1 MKKKIKK
8 SLGEGWKLPPF
19 FVSLG
24 MEKKKELVKL
34 LMQFQNDL
42 NAFDGDVVNTW
53 SIEGL
58 SEELDELITQ
68 TSEEIEDEEEED

>member
-1 MKKKIKK
+1 M
-8 SLGEGWKLPPF
+8 GEGWFPPPL

-24 MEKKKELVKL
+24 MEKKKELIKL

-42 NAFDGDVVNTW
+42 NAFDQDDVNTW

>member
-1 MKKKIKK
+1 MPTEKK
-8 SLGEGWKLPPF
+8 LF
-19 FVSLG
+19 FSCLIGGLFIYLG
-24 MEKKKELVKL
+24 MKDKKELVKL

-42 NAFDGDVVNTW
+42 NAFDEDVVNTW

-68 TSEEIEDEEEED
+68 TDEEIEEEGEED

>member
-1 MKKKIKK
+1 
-8 SLGEGWKLPPF
+8 LGEGLFPPF
-19 FVSLG
+19 LFVSLG
-24 MEKKKELVKL
+24 MEDKKELVKL

>member
-1 MKKKIKK
+1 M
-8 SLGEGWKLPPF
+8 GEGWFPPPL

-24 MEKKKELVKL
+24 MEKKKELIKL

-42 NAFDGDVVNTW
+42 NAFDQDDVITW

>member
-1 MKKKIKK
+1 
-8 SLGEGWKLPPF
+8 
-19 FVSLG
+19 
-24 MEKKKELVKL
+24 MEEKKELVKL

-42 NAFDGDVVNTW
+42 NAFDQDVVNTW

-68 TSEEIEDEEEED
+68 TAEEIEDEGDKD

>member
-1 MKKKIKK
+1 M
-8 SLGEGWKLPPF
+8 GEGWFPPPL

-24 MEKKKELVKL
+24 MEKKKELIKL

-42 NAFDGDVVNTW
+42 NAFDQDDVNTC

>member
-1 MKKKIKK
+1 
-8 SLGEGWKLPPF
+8 
-19 FVSLG
+19 
-24 MEKKKELVKL
+24 MEKKKELIKL

-42 NAFDGDVVNTW
+42 NAFDQDDVNTW

-68 TSEEIEDEEEED
+68 TADEIEDEEED

>member
-1 MKKKIKK
+1 MDDKR
-8 SLGEGWKLPPF
+8 
-19 FVSLG
+19 
-24 MEKKKELVKL
+24 ELVKL

-68 TSEEIEDEEEED
+68 TAEEIWEVEGEED

>member
-1 MKKKIKK
+1 
-8 SLGEGWKLPPF
+8 
-19 FVSLG
+19 
-24 MEKKKELVKL
+24 MEDKKELVKL

-42 NAFDGDVVNTW
+42 NAFDEDVVNTW

-68 TSEEIEDEEEED
+68 TAEEIEDEEEED

>member
-1 MKKKIKK
+1 
-8 SLGEGWKLPPF
+8 LGEGWFPPPL

-24 MEKKKELVKL
+24 MEKKKELIKL

-42 NAFDGDVVNTW
+42 NAFDQDDVNTW

>member
-1 MKKKIKK
+1 
-8 SLGEGWKLPPF
+8 
-19 FVSLG
+19 
-24 MEKKKELVKL
+24 MEDKKELVKL

-68 TSEEIEDEEEED
+68 TAEEIEDEEEED

>member
-1 MKKKIKK
+1 MLI
-8 SLGEGWKLPPF
+8 EGWESENKFLY
-19 FVSLG
+19 LG
-24 MEKKKELVKL
+24 MEEKKELVKL

-42 NAFDGDVVNTW
+42 NAFDEDVVNTW

-68 TSEEIEDEEEED
+68 TAEEIEDKEED